1 MAAKERVKV
10 RQVSKQARTRSMTI
24 MRLALSTAGA
34 ARILSIRT
42 EALLCSYPAAITFV
56 FKKLECVGQNNY
68 STTFYPVP
76 ILLPCYVYL

>member
-42 EALLCSYPAAITFV
+42 EALFQ
-56 FKKLECVGQNNY
+56 KVGVCW
-68 STTFYPVP
+68 SK
-76 ILLPCYVYL
+76 